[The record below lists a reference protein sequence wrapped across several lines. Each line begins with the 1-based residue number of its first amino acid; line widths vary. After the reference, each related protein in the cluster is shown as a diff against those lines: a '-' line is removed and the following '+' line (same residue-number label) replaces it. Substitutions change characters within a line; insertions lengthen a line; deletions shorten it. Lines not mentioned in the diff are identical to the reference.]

1 MDCEVS
7 TAGAD
12 CQHDSRRI
20 VANSET
26 AKCPFEPRNILG
38 QHSPSV
44 IFHPVVTE
52 QCMEPTY
59 PRAKR
64 KTCSSVP
71 RPAQHPANLRR
82 PRGPGRNI
90 FMCSFRYE
98 TCKASI
104 RSRQG

>member
-12 CQHDSRRI
+12 CQHDSGRI

-38 QHSPSV
+38 QYSSSV

-52 QCMEPTY
+52 QCMEPPH

-64 KTCSSVP
+64 KTCSSGP
-71 RPAQHPANLRR
+71 RPAQHSANL
-82 PRGPGRNI
+82 PSTTGPGSNI
-90 FMCSFRYE
+90 FMYSFRYE
-98 TCKASI
+98 TFKASI
-104 RSRQG
+104 TRGQG